1 MRGRRN
7 GVLDGGGE
15 SVNGDD
21 EVMTTYDSPPKRS
34 GPALKVEV
42 TDGVA
47 VITFDLPN
55 EPVNKL
61 NRAMRDEFTALFDRI
76 ERDSSI
82 KAAVLMSG
90 KPDVWIAGADIEEF
104 LEFKTAANAERLSRD
119 GQMMLESL
127 EKMRVPIIAAIKGAC
142 LGAGLETALAC
153 RYRIAA
159 DDSKTVLALP
169 EVQLGLIP
177 GAGGTQRLPR
187 LVGVSSALDM
197 ILTGKNV
204 RGKKALQIGLVNEL
218 VHPSILRRIAIQRA
232 RELAEGKKMPA
243 AKDGGLKSLLLD
255 RNPAGRMV
263 VFRQAR
269 EQTLEKTKGKY
280 PAPMAAIEAVAAG
293 YSGGKGKGYREEA
306 RLFGEMAMTE
316 VSKQLIF
323 LFFATT
329 ALKKDTGT
337 QSPISGEIK
346 KVKKLGI
353 LGAGFMGSGI
363 ASIAV
368 QQGTLVRMKD
378 ADHARVGKGYAAVR
392 SVLGDRLKKRQITP
406 LQMSDYMSLLGG
418 TTDYSGF
425 ASVDLVIEAVFED
438 PSVKHQVIREL
449 EEVVKSDTI
458 IASNTSTIPIATIAE
473 ASSKPWRVLG
483 MHFFSPVHKMPL
495 LEVITTPRTLP
506 EVTASAVAYGKKL
519 GKTVIV
525 VNDGP
530 GFYVN
535 RILFPYMNEA
545 GLLLD
550 DGVAIEDVDR
560 ALVHF
565 GFPVG
570 PITLMDEV
578 GLDVG
583 AKAGKIMAEA
593 FPGRL
598 DPAKSFQAVV
608 AAGRYGR
615 KSKKGFYLY
624 DETGKKGGADPEVYK
639 LYLPSGA
646 PISSKPNA
654 ERTPGTPPPVP
665 ESEMIQ
671 RTTLA
676 MLNEAARALGE
687 GIIRS
692 ARDGDVGGVFGIG
705 FPPFRGGPFRYM
717 DSLGIATVVEQ
728 LDELNQ
734 RFPGRFEA
742 ADILRDLARTNG
754 RFYPDDDS
762 VPAPLPSLEL
772 E

>member
-1 MRGRRN
+1 
-7 GVLDGGGE
+7 
-15 SVNGDD
+15 
-21 EVMTTYDSPPKRS
+21 MT
-34 GPALKVEV
+34 ALAVEV
-42 TDGVA
+42 TDGIA
-47 VITFDLPN
+47 VITFDLPD
-55 EPVNKL
+55 EPVNKI
-61 NRAMRDEFTALFDRI
+61 NRAIKDEFTALFDRI
-76 ERDSSI
+76 ERDPSVRG
-82 KAAVLMSG
+82 AVLMSG

-104 LEFKTAANAERLSRD
+104 QQFKTAANAERLSRD
-119 GQMMLESL
+119 GQMLLDSL
-127 EKMRVPIIAAIKGAC
+127 EKMRVPMVAAIQGAC

-159 DDSKTVLALP
+159 DDSKTVLGLP

-187 LVGVSSALDM
+187 LIGVTAALDI

-204 RGKKALQIGLVNEL
+204 RGKKALKIGLVDEL
-218 VHPSILRRIAIQRA
+218 VHPSILRRIAMQRA
-232 RELAEGKKMPA
+232 RELADGRKMA
-243 AKDGGLKSLLLD
+243 ARRNGGLKSLLFD
-255 RNPAGRMV
+255 RNPAGRIV
-263 VFRQAR
+263 VLRQAR
-269 EQTLEKTKGKY
+269 EQTLARTKGKY

-293 YSGGKGKGYREEA
+293 LSGGKGKGYREEA

-316 VSKQLIF
+316 ASKQLIF

-337 QSPISGEIK
+337 KAPLSGE
-346 KVKKLGI
+346 VKDVRKLAI

-378 ADHARVGKGYAAVR
+378 ADHSRVAKGFAAVR
-392 SVLGDRLKKRQITP
+392 GVLKERMTKRQITP
-406 LQMSDYMSLLGG
+406 LQMGDYLSLLGG
-418 TTDYSGF
+418 TVDYSGF
-425 ASVDLVIEAVFED
+425 GNVDLVIEAVFED
-438 PSVKHQVIREL
+438 LSVKHQVVREI
-449 EEVVKSDTI
+449 EEVVRADTI
-458 IASNTSTIPIATIAE
+458 IASNTSTIPIASIAE
-473 ASSKPWRVLG
+473 ASTKPWRILG

-495 LEVITTPRTLP
+495 LEVITTPKTLP

-535 RILFPYMNEA
+535 RILFPYLNEA

-550 DGVAIEDVDR
+550 QGVPVEDVDK
-560 ALVHF
+560 ALLHF

-570 PITLMDEV
+570 PVTLIDEV

-583 AKAGKIMAEA
+583 VKAGRIMADA
-593 FPGRL
+593 FPGRM
-598 DPAKSFQAVV
+598 DPAKSFQAVG

-624 DETGKKGGADPEVYK
+624 DESGKKGGVDPTVYD
-639 LYLPSGA
+639 LYLPGGA
-646 PISSKPNA
+646 PKA
-654 ERTPGTPPPVP
+654 AKPGTPPDPSAPPPVP
-665 ESEMIQ
+665 ESEIVH

-676 MLNEAARALGE
+676 MLNEAARALGD

-692 ARDGDVGGVFGIG
+692 PRDGDVGAVFGIG

-717 DSLGIATVVEQ
+717 DSLGISAVVEL
-728 LDELNQ
+728 LDELDE
-734 RFPGRFEA
+734 RFPGRFVA
-742 ADILRDLARTNG
+742 ADNLRDLSRVNG
-754 RFYPDDDS
+754 RFYPDDDAA
-762 VPAPLPSLEL
+762 PAPLPTLDLE
-772 E
+772 

>member
-1 MRGRRN
+1 M
-7 GVLDGGGE
+7 
-15 SVNGDD
+15 NGDD
-21 EVMTTYDSPPKRS
+21 EMLTTFDPPPKRT
-34 GPALKVEV
+34 GPALTVEV
-42 TDGVA
+42 TDGIA
-47 VITFDLPN
+47 IITFNLLG
-55 EPVNKL
+55 ESVNKL
-61 NRAMRDEFTALFDRI
+61 NRAMKDEFTALFDRI
-76 ERDSSI
+76 ERDSSVR
-82 KAAVLMSG
+82 AAVLMSG

-119 GQMMLESL
+119 GQMLLESL
-127 EKMRVPIIAAIKGAC
+127 EKMRVPIIAAIHGAC

-153 RYRIAA
+153 RYRIAT
-159 DDSKTVLALP
+159 DDPKTILALP

-187 LVGVSSALDM
+187 LIGVTAALDM

-204 RGKKALQIGLVNEL
+204 RGKKALQIGLINEL
-218 VHPSILRRIAIQRA
+218 VHPAILRRIAVQRA
-232 RELAEGKKMPA
+232 REIADGKRMPPK
-243 AKDGGLKSLLLD
+243 KDGGLKSLLFD
-255 RNPAGRMV
+255 RNPAGRIV
-263 VFRQAR
+263 VLRQAR
-269 EQTLEKTKGKY
+269 EQTLAKTKGKY

-293 YSGGKGKGYREEA
+293 FSGGKGKGYREEA

-316 VSKQLIF
+316 ASKQLIF

-329 ALKKDTGT
+329 ALKKDPGT
-337 QSPISGEIK
+337 RTPVSGEIK
-346 KVKKLGI
+346 TVKKLGI

-368 QQGTLVRMKD
+368 QQGTLVRLKD
-378 ADHARVGKGYAAVR
+378 ADHARVAKGFAAVR
-392 SVLGDRLKKRQITP
+392 GVLKEKLTKRQITP
-406 LQMSDYMSLLGG
+406 LQMSDDMSLLSG
-418 TTDYSGF
+418 TIDYSGF
-425 ASVDLVIEAVFED
+425 GNVDLVIEAVFED
-438 PSVKHQVIREL
+438 PSVKHQVIREI
-449 EEVVKSDTI
+449 EEVVKPDTI

-495 LEVITTPRTLP
+495 LEVITTPKTLP

-535 RILFPYMNEA
+535 RILFPYLNEA

-550 DGVAIEDVDR
+550 QGVPIEDVDK

-570 PITLMDEV
+570 PVTLIDEV

-583 AKAGKIMAEA
+583 AKAGKIMADA

-624 DETGKKGGADPEVYK
+624 DEEGKKGGADPTVYT

-646 PISSKPNA
+646 PIVAKPGA
-654 ERTPGTPPPVP
+654 PPDPGAPPPVS
-665 ESEMIQ
+665 ESEITQ

-692 ARDGDVGGVFGIG
+692 PRDGDVGAVFGIG
-705 FPPFRGGPFRYM
+705 FPPYRGGPFRYM
-717 DSLGIATVVEQ
+717 DSLGIAAVVEQ

-734 RFPGRFEA
+734 RFPGRFEP
-742 ADILRDLARTNG
+742 ADNLREMARANG
-754 RFYPDDDS
+754 KFYPDDES
-762 VPAPLPSLEL
+762 APAPLPTLEL

>member
-1 MRGRRN
+1 
-7 GVLDGGGE
+7 
-15 SVNGDD
+15 VNGDD
-21 EVMTTYDSPPKRS
+21 EMLTTFDPPPKRT
-34 GPALKVEV
+34 GPALTVEV
-42 TDGVA
+42 TDGIA
-47 VITFDLPN
+47 IITFNLLG
-55 EPVNKL
+55 ESVNKL
-61 NRAMRDEFTALFDRI
+61 NRAMKDEFTALFDRI
-76 ERDSSI
+76 ERDSSVR
-82 KAAVLMSG
+82 AAVLMSG

-119 GQMMLESL
+119 GQMLLESL
-127 EKMRVPIIAAIKGAC
+127 EKMRVPIIAAIHGAC

-153 RYRIAA
+153 RYRIAT
-159 DDSKTVLALP
+159 DDPKTILALP

-187 LVGVSSALDM
+187 LIGVTAALDM

-204 RGKKALQIGLVNEL
+204 RGKKALQIGLINEL
-218 VHPSILRRIAIQRA
+218 VHPAILRRIAVQRA
-232 RELAEGKKMPA
+232 REIADGKRMPPK
-243 AKDGGLKSLLLD
+243 KDGGLKSLLFD
-255 RNPAGRMV
+255 KNPAGRIV
-263 VFRQAR
+263 VLRQAR
-269 EQTLEKTKGKY
+269 EQTLAKTKGKY
-280 PAPMAAIEAVAAG
+280 PTPMTAIEAVAAG

-316 VSKQLIF
+316 ASKQLIF

-329 ALKKDTGT
+329 ALKKDPGT
-337 QSPISGEIK
+337 RTPISGEIK
-346 KVKKLGI
+346 TVKKLGI

-368 QQGTLVRMKD
+368 QQGTLVRLKD
-378 ADHARVGKGYAAVR
+378 ADHPRVAKGFAAVR
-392 SVLGDRLKKRQITP
+392 AVLKDKLTKRQITP
-406 LQMSDYMSLLGG
+406 LQMSDDMSLLTG
-418 TTDYSGF
+418 TIDYSGF
-425 ASVDLVIEAVFED
+425 GNVDLVIEAVFED
-438 PSVKHQVIREL
+438 PSVKHQVIREI
-449 EEVVKSDTI
+449 EEVVKPDTI

-495 LEVITTPRTLP
+495 LEVITTPKTLP

-535 RILFPYMNEA
+535 RILFPYLNEA
-545 GLLLD
+545 GLMLD
-550 DGVAIEDVDR
+550 QGAPIEDVDK

-570 PITLMDEV
+570 PVTLIDEV

-583 AKAGKIMAEA
+583 AKAGKIMADA

-624 DETGKKGGADPEVYK
+624 DEAGKKGGADETVYS
-639 LYLPSGA
+639 LYLASGA
-646 PISSKPNA
+646 PKVVKPGTTP
-654 ERTPGTPPPVP
+654 EPGTPPPVP
-665 ESEMIQ
+665 ESEITQ

-692 ARDGDVGGVFGIG
+692 PRDGDVGAVFGIG
-705 FPPFRGGPFRYM
+705 FPPYRGGPFRYM
-717 DSLGIATVVEQ
+717 DSLGIAAVVEQ
-728 LDELNQ
+728 LEELNQ
-734 RFPGRFEA
+734 RFPGRFEPS
-742 ADILRDLARTNG
+742 DNLREMARTNG
-754 RFYPDDDS
+754 KFYPDDEGA
-762 VPAPLPSLEL
+762 PAPLPTLEL